1 MVIRTSEES
10 SRYNPGLI
18 FIRFQELLSG
28 PQKVQLVDIL
38 VNYYGFIG
46 LMPHDSYAVLI
57 FVVGLW
63 HVKYIYIIK
72 KFKIFSFP
80 FKFY

>member
-1 MVIRTSEES
+1 
-10 SRYNPGLI
+10 
-18 FIRFQELLSG
+18 
-28 PQKVQLVDIL
+28 
-38 VNYYGFIG
+38 
-46 LMPHDSYAVLI
+46 MPHDSYAVLI

-63 HVKYIYIIK
+63 YVKYIYIIK